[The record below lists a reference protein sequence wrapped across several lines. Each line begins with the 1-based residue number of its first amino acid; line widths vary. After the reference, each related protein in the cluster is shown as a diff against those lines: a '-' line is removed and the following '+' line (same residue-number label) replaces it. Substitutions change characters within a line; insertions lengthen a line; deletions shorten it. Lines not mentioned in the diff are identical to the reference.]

1 MPDSFPRQYARTQR
15 FTLGEPRN
23 VSVSTDGQRVVFLR
37 SRAGDDPVNC
47 LWVIDLPNGP
57 ERLVAD
63 PLELLA
69 EDSADHEALSPEE
82 RAQRERRREG
92 AGGITSFA
100 TCARTETATFSLGG
114 RLFLC
119 DLTKGGST
127 EVIVP
132 GPVFDPRVDP
142 TGTSI
147 AYVNGPR
154 LCVTDTQGTVR
165 VLAGPPFNATNPQ
178 DAVTWGSAEF
188 IAAEEMQ
195 RMRGYW
201 WSPDGQHLAVTR
213 VDDAPVQRWYIA
225 DPADP
230 AAPPRQISYPAAGT
244 ANAAVTLHI
253 FTDVPTR
260 LLNPS
265 SDASGESSTG
275 ESSTNES
282 RTHES
287 QAVPVPWDTEAS
299 PYLARVSW
307 TQAGLVVA
315 LQSRDQRRVDICS
328 VDHHSGALT
337 VLTRDTDPA
346 WVDLLSG
353 VPTLLTGPESTGP
366 EGKSAQL
373 LYSSERSGTR
383 VLLLGETVISRT
395 DQVVRSVV
403 SADPDQILYSANPI
417 SDATCLQIWAYRPNS
432 GPILISAGDAVCS
445 ASSGGSTLVMRTA
458 RLDSPQAT
466 WQILNGERQVVREIT
481 NLAET
486 PLVTARPQLFHT
498 PRRSLAVAVLL
509 PTGYDPR
516 DPDTRPLPVLMDP
529 YGGPHAQR
537 VLRSHNAFAT
547 SQWFADQGFAV
558 VVADGRGTPGRGTEF
573 ERAVLNDLAAPVLED
588 QIEALEH
595 AAASTAALDLS
606 RVAIR
611 GWSFGG
617 YLAALAVLRRPD
629 VFHAGIA
636 GAPVTEW
643 RLYDTHYTE
652 RYLGDPNIDPSP
664 YERTSLLPLAT
675 DLRRPLLLI
684 HGLADDNVVAA
695 HTLQLSRA
703 LLEAGRSHE
712 VLPLVGVSHM
722 TPQEVVAENLLRHQL
737 DFLRRA
743 LGIRHP

>member
-23 VSVSTDGQRVVFLR
+23 VMVSADGQRVVFLR
-37 SRAGDDPVNC
+37 SQAGDDPVNC
-47 LWVIDLPNGP
+47 LWAIDLADGP

-63 PLELLA
+63 PFQLLA
-69 EDSADHEALSPEE
+69 QDQQPGQEELSPEE

-100 TCARTETATFSLGG
+100 TCAATETAVFSLGG
-114 RLFLC
+114 RLFHC
-119 DLTKGGST
+119 DLRNGQSR
-127 EVIVP
+127 EIPVP
-132 GPVFDPRVDP
+132 GPVFDPRLNP
-142 TGTSI
+142 TGTLI
-147 AYVNGPR
+147 AYVSGPR
-154 LCVTDTQGTVR
+154 LLISDLAGSTR
-165 VLAGPPFNATNPQ
+165 VLAGRPLEIEDPTDP
-178 DAVTWGSAEF
+178 VTWGSAEF
-188 IAAEEMQ
+188 IAAEEMG

-201 WSPDGQHLAVTR
+201 WSPDGQYLAVTR
-213 VDDAPVQRWYIA
+213 VDDSPVQRWYIA

-244 ANAAVTLHI
+244 PNAAVTLHI
-253 FTDVPTR
+253 FRNV
-260 LLNPS
+260 
-265 SDASGESSTG
+265 AS
-275 ESSTNES
+275 
-282 RTHES
+282 S
-287 QAVPVPWDTEAS
+287 QAGQNSGMAAGQSSVPAVWDTDAL

-307 TQAGLVVA
+307 SGAGLLIAV
-315 LQSRDQRRVDICS
+315 QSRDQRRLEICS
-328 VDHHSGALT
+328 VDPTDGSVQSRFL
-337 VLTRDTDPA
+337 DTDPA
-346 WVDLLSG
+346 WVDLLTG
-353 VPTLLTGPESTGP
+353 VPALITADSGRTVLVH
-366 EGKSAQL
+366 
-373 LYSSERSGTR
+373 SSERSGTR
-383 VLLLGETVISRT
+383 ALLIDGEVVSRP
-395 DQVVRSVV
+395 DQVLRSVIA
-403 SADPDQILYSANPI
+403 ADPDQIIYSANPLT
-417 SDATCLQIWAYRPNS
+417 DATCLQIWSYRP
-432 GPILISAGDAVCS
+432 GHGTELLSASDAVCS
-445 ASSGGSTLVMRTA
+445 ASAGGNTLVMRTA
-458 RLDSPQAT
+458 RLEEPIAK
-466 WQILNGERQVVREIT
+466 WQILTADRRVVREMT

-486 PLVTARPQLFHT
+486 PLVTPRPQLFHT

-509 PTGYDPR
+509 PRDRDPR
-516 DPDTRPLPVLMDP
+516 DHEARPLPVLMDP

-558 VVADGRGTPGRGTEF
+558 VVADGRGTPGRGSQF
-573 ERAVLNDLAAPVLED
+573 ERAVLGDLATPVLDD

-595 AAASTAALDLS
+595 AAAATAALDLS

-652 RYLGDPNIDPSP
+652 RYLGDPSIDAAA
-664 YERTSLLPLAT
+664 YETTSLLPLAS

-722 TPQEVVAENLLRHQL
+722 TPQETVAENLLRHQL

-743 LGIRHP
+743 LGIRPA

>member
-1 MPDSFPRQYARTQR
+1 MPDTFPRQFARTQR

-23 VSVSTDGQRVVFLR
+23 VTVSADGQRVVFLR

-47 LWVIDLPNGP
+47 LWVIDLGIGS

-63 PLELLA
+63 PLKLLA
-69 EDSADHEALSPEE
+69 QDHLSSTEELSPEE

-92 AGGITSFA
+92 AGGITGFA
-100 TCARTETATFSLGG
+100 TCAATETAVFSLGG

-119 DLTKGGST
+119 DFRNGQSR
-127 EVIVP
+127 EIPVP
-132 GPVFDPRVDP
+132 GPVFDPRLNP
-142 TGTSI
+142 TGTLI
-147 AYVNGPR
+147 AYLSGPR
-154 LCVTDTQGTVR
+154 LLISDLAGSTR
-165 VLAGPPFNATNPQ
+165 VLAGRPLNIEDPTDP
-178 DAVTWGSAEF
+178 VTWGSAEF
-188 IAAEEMQ
+188 IAAEEMG

-201 WSPDGQHLAVTR
+201 WSPDGHHLAVTR
-213 VDDAPVQRWYIA
+213 VDDSPVGRWHIA

-244 ANAAVTLHI
+244 PNAAVSLHI
-253 FTDVPTR
+253 FRDVGGPHTGIR
-260 LLNPS
+260 VEQ
-265 SDASGESSTG
+265 ASVP
-275 ESSTNES
+275 
-282 RTHES
+282 
-287 QAVPVPWDTEAS
+287 AVWDTDAL
-299 PYLARVSW
+299 PYLTRVSW
-307 TQAGLVVA
+307 SGAGVMIAV
-315 LQSRDQRRVDICS
+315 QSRDQRRLEICS
-328 VDHHSGALT
+328 VDPTDGSVHSL
-337 VLTRDTDPA
+337 VIDTDPA
-346 WVDLLSG
+346 WVDLLNG
-353 VPTLLTGPESTGP
+353 APTLITVDGERSVLV
-366 EGKSAQL
+366 
-373 LYSSERSGTR
+373 YSSERSGTR
-383 VLLLGETVISRT
+383 VLLIDGAVVSRT
-395 DQVVRSVV
+395 DQVLRSVI
-403 SADPDQILYSANPI
+403 AAGPDQVIYSANPLT
-417 SDATCLQIWAYRPNS
+417 DATCLQIWSYRP
-432 GPILISAGDAVCS
+432 GLGTELLSASDAVCS
-445 ASSGGSTLVMRTA
+445 ASAGGQTLVLRTA
-458 RLDSPQAT
+458 RLEDPTAN
-466 WQILNGERQVVREIT
+466 WQILDADRRVIREID
-481 NLAET
+481 NYAET
-486 PLVTARPQLFHT
+486 PLVSPRPQLFHT
-498 PRRSLAVAVLL
+498 PRRSLALAVLL
-509 PTGYDPR
+509 PRDHDPR
-516 DPDTRPLPVLMDP
+516 THGALPVLMDP

-558 VVADGRGTPGRGTEF
+558 VVADGRGTPGRGSEF
-573 ERAVLNDLAAPVLED
+573 ERAVLGDLAIPVLDD

-595 AAASTAALDLS
+595 AAAATTALDLS

-652 RYLGDPNIDPSP
+652 RYLGDPGLDAAA
-664 YERTSLLPLAT
+664 YEKTSLLPLAP

-722 TPQEVVAENLLRHQL
+722 TPQETVAENLLRHQL

-743 LGIRHP
+743 LGISPS

>member
-23 VSVSTDGQRVVFLR
+23 VSVSADGQRVVFLR

-47 LWVIDLPNGP
+47 LWVIDLPDGA
-57 ERLVAD
+57 ERVVAD
-63 PLELLA
+63 PLIVLA
-69 EDSADHEALSPEE
+69 DDSLGHETLSPEE

-92 AGGITSFA
+92 AGGITAFA
-100 TCARTETATFSLGG
+100 TCSRMEIATFSLGG
-114 RLFLC
+114 RLFVC
-119 DLTKGGST
+119 DLGTGRTT
-127 EVIVP
+127 EIAVP

-142 TGTSI
+142 NGNLI
-147 AYVNGPR
+147 AYVSGPR
-154 LCVTDTQGTVR
+154 LCVTDLNGTVH
-165 VLAGPPFNATNPQ
+165 VIAGPPFHSTDLNSSGLN
-178 DAVTWGSAEF
+178 DSVTWGSAEF

-195 RMRGYW
+195 RMRGFW
-201 WSPDGQHLAVTR
+201 WSPDGQDLAVTK
-213 VDDAPVQRWYIA
+213 VDESPVQRWYIS

-244 ANAAVTLHI
+244 ANADVTLHI
-253 FTDVPTR
+253 FKNVPGALADATANVGDVT
-260 LLNPS
+260 
-265 SDASGESSTG
+265 
-275 ESSTNES
+275 
-282 RTHES
+282 
-287 QAVPVPWDTEAS
+287 AVPVTWDTATT

-307 TQAGLVVA
+307 TTAGLMIA
-315 LQSRDQRRVDICS
+315 LQSRDQRRLDICS
-328 VDHHSGALT
+328 ADPETGALHLL
-337 VLTRDTDPA
+337 VRDTDPT

-353 VPTLLTGPESTGP
+353 VPTAVNDEGGTASALVHST
-366 EGKSAQL
+366 
-373 LYSSERSGTR
+373 ERSGTR
-383 VLLLGETVISRT
+383 VLLRNEEVVSRT
-395 DQVVRSVV
+395 DQVVRSVIAAEANRIV
-403 SADPDQILYSANPI
+403 YTANPL
-417 SDATCLQIWAYRPNS
+417 SDATCLQIWAYRP
-432 GPILISAGDAVCS
+432 GLGTELLSAHDAVCS
-445 ASSGGSTLVMRTA
+445 AVAGGPTLVMRTA
-458 RLDSPQAT
+458 RLDTPQAT
-466 WQILNGERQVVREIT
+466 WQILNGDGHLVREID
-481 NLAET
+481 NFAET
-486 PLVTARPQLFHT
+486 PLVTAHPQLFHT

-516 DPDTRPLPVLMDP
+516 DPETRPLPVLMDP

-558 VVADGRGTPGRGTEF
+558 VVADGRGTPGRGSEF
-573 ERAVLNDLAAPVLED
+573 ERAVLNDLASPVLED

-595 AAASTAALDLS
+595 AAASTTALDLS

-652 RYLGDPNIDPSP
+652 RYLGDPNTNAAAYDA
-664 YERTSLLPLAT
+664 TSLLPLAS

-695 HTLQLSRA
+695 HTLQFSRA